1 MKLSSLVTLLFAVA
15 TLTPLACKSSKPTSE
30 NTDAVDSSRLC
41 RVTFNGDSAMNYARA
56 QCDFGPR
63 TPNSAALKKCGDYI
77 VGRFKAL
84 GLTVTEQRTMV
95 TGWDGKQLG
104 CRNII
109 AAFHPER
116 KDRVVIAAHYDSR
129 PWAEKDAD
137 SSRHH
142 TPVMAADDGAS
153 GEAVFGE
160 GVFSGE
166 GVKKGTEMRGRG
178 NVTPR
183 LAWPTR
189 KTAEPWSTCSS

>member
-15 TLTPLACKSSKPTSE
+15 TLTPLACKSSKPTSD
-30 NTDAVDSSRLC
+30 NADAVDSSRLC
-41 RVTFNGDSAMNYARA
+41 RVTFDGDSAMNYARA

-84 GLTVTEQRTMV
+84 GLTVTEQRTTV

-129 PWAEKDAD
+129 PWAEKMPIPVATT
-137 SSRHH
+137 R
-142 TPVMAADDGAS
+142 PVMAAERRCVGS
-153 GEAVFGE
+153 GRTAR
-160 GVFSGE
+160 SGSPSSAAQSANR
-166 GVKKGTEMRGRG
+166 RG
-178 NVTPR
+178 PR
-183 LAWPTR
+183 LL
-189 KTAEPWSTCSS
+189 

>member
-84 GLTVTEQRTMV
+84 GLTVTEQRTTV

-153 GEAVFGE
+153 GVAVLLEVARHLAELNPQIGVDLVCFEAEDYGA
-160 GVFSGE
+160 
-166 GVKKGTEMRGRG
+166 
-178 NVTPR
+178 P
-183 LAWPTR
+183 
-189 KTAEPWSTCSS
+189 